1 MADLQCE
8 IVTLEA
14 KLFSADVHF
23 VVLPAAEG
31 EMGILADHEPVVTT
45 LNPGS
50 VRVSVEEGA
59 QPVSFIVDGGYA
71 QVDGERVIVLAE
83 RAAAVEEID
92 ATALN
97 VKNDELREQL
107 QDMADDDPNAAFLK
121 SELHW
126 NETLLKEHEDRA
138 A

>member
-31 EMGILADHEPVVTT
+31 EMGVLPDHEPVVTT

-50 VRVSVEEGA
+50 VRVTVEEGS

-71 QVDGERVIVLAE
+71 QIDGERVIVLAD

-97 VKNDELREQL
+97 VRNDELREQL
-107 QDMADDDPNAAFLK
+107 QDMPEDDPNAAFLK
-121 SELHW
+121 SEIHW
-126 NETLLKEHEDRA
+126 NETLLKEHEERA

>member
-1 MADLQCE
+1 MAELQCE

-50 VRVSVEEGA
+50 VRVTAEEGA

-71 QVDGERVIVLAE
+71 QIDGERVIVLAE

-92 ATALN
+92 ATAIN

-126 NETLLKEHEDRA
+126 NETLLKEHEERA